1 VDICVGWLGFVP
13 VLTKTLDLVIEAVGV
28 LRERFPFKI
37 VGLDSDNDSP
47 FLSESFINYCRR
59 EELEFTRSRAY
70 RKNNQAWVERENGA
84 LIRRFVGYE
93 RSEGL
98 VALRVL
104 SNLYRVLYRSISSRA
119 LLSLGLRRDQGQN
132 GKSFTMFP

>member
-1 VDICVGWLGFVP
+1 MP

-28 LRERFPFKI
+28 LREGFPFKI

-119 LLSLGLRRDQGQN
+119 LLSLGLRRGQGQN